1 MFGGLLIAGGT
12 LFPLFGW
19 CSDAK
24 EIARDTM
31 KLCRNRSRAMRHGVA
46 VSELAV
52 CMPVL
57 VLIVLGTIESCAML
71 FLQQSL
77 DIAAYEG
84 ARMAL
89 VPKAKAANVTYQCE
103 LILKDRGVNDATAK
117 VTPVDFGRAS
127 EGSWL
132 RVETSAP
139 FNSNSL
145 VGGWIFSGRT
155 STASVQ
161 MMKEQ

>member
-1 MFGGLLIAGGT
+1 
-12 LFPLFGW
+12 
-19 CSDAK
+19 
-24 EIARDTM
+24 M
-31 KLCRNRSRAMRHGVA
+31 KLREIHISHCRRRQFGKRRGVA

-57 VLIVLGTIESCAML
+57 VIVVLGTIESCAMI

-77 DIAAYEG
+77 SIAAYEG

-89 VPKAKAANVTYQCE
+89 VPKAKAANVKYQSE
-103 LILKDRGVNDATAK
+103 LIMKDRGVKGATAK
-117 VTPVDFGRAS
+117 VTPVNFTAAP
-127 EGSWL
+127 EGSWIQ
-132 RVETSAP
+132 VETSAP

-155 STASVQ
+155 VTASVQ